1 MKKRKHKKKMTII
14 FLVAFSFL
22 FLFMATAYSLLNE
35 TLTIEGKATIT
46 KQEASGG
53 DFVEGVIDEDDGL
66 VENEDGSSNFVGD
79 AGATVNNYIQIPGDS
94 YLWRILSIDVDG
106 NLKIIRNRDDSLTTT
121 FMASKNEAY
130 NWASSLVLQN
140 LQTWYQN
147 NLSSLSDYIIQNPE
161 WLLTE
166 ASKSSGPTNVT
177 VISSFNASAI
187 GFIRNDEVLNS
198 STGGVANNGNVSSW
212 LNDGYQWTMTAVG
225 GNSKQA
231 WRMNGDK
238 FMNSGVSTNSVYRP
252 VIYLKSS
259 TKFLGGTGTE
269 KDPFIVS

>member
-1 MKKRKHKKKMTII
+1 MRKKRYKRRITIV

-22 FLFMATAYSLLNE
+22 FLFIATAYSLLNVD
-35 TLTIEGKATIT
+35 LIIDGKAVIT
-46 KQEASGG
+46 KQETSGG
-53 DFVEGVIDEDDGL
+53 DFIKDSLDKDDGL
-66 VENEDGSSNFVGD
+66 IEKDNGSFDFVGD
-79 AGATVNNYIQIPGDS
+79 SGAAVNNYIQLPGDS

-106 NLKIIRNRDDSLTTT
+106 NLKIIRNRDSSLNSS
-121 FMASKNEAY
+121 FMSSKNEAY
-130 NWASSLVLQN
+130 HWSNSLVLRN

-166 ASKSSGPTNVT
+166 ASKALGPTNVT
-177 VISSFNASAI
+177 ILSSFTASPI
-187 GFIRNDEVLNS
+187 GLIRNDEVLNS
-198 STGGVANNGNVSSW
+198 SGGSVSNNGNVSSW

-225 GNSKQA
+225 GNTKQA

-259 TKFLGGTGTE
+259 TSFLQGTGTSD
-269 KDPFIVS
+269 DPFVVA